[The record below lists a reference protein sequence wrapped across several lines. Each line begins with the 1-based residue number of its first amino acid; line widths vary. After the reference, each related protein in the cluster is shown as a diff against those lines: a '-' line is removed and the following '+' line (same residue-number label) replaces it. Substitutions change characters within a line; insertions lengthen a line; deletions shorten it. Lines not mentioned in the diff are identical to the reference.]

1 MEVHFDGRV
10 SQVSVTILADKT
22 HPANTDVGHQR
33 LIKLN
38 NNWVLN
44 WIILIIIFN
53 MVILQN
59 SISVTIFLDEYI
71 TIHNPSHNPKT
82 LITPN
87 NLTS

>member
-1 MEVHFDGRV
+1 VEVHFDGRV

-22 HPANTDVGHQR
+22 HPANIDVGHQR